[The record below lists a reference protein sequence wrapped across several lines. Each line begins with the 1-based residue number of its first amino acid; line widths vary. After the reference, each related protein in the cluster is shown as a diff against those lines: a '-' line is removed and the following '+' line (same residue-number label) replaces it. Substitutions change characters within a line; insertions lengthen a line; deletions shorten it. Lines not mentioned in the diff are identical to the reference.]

1 MTSLL
6 YAVRRRLR
14 LAWALATVQLVA
26 PAVAAAA
33 LVLVLIGR
41 VRPWSWPEPAA
52 VAVAGA
58 AMLTVVA
65 AALAVRVPITVAARA
80 ADRGL
85 ATGDAFATALE
96 LERRHPPSPL
106 ADHVKAR
113 AVDLA
118 AGRSASDAVPL
129 RLRPRRLLVVGV
141 LATCAVVL
149 GLVANHQDDVRR
161 RQAGEQRALAAEAA
175 RQAKAADELKKAA
188 QSRGQEEVA
197 RQVQELARALAAA
210 TNLQEGR
217 AAVDKTARELASGL
231 SPDLLA
237 QKAAARGLDR
247 TLAASP
253 LPQTGNGDA
262 TSQLQALAGALSK
275 LSPEERLA
283 LADRLAGLA
292 ATQTTGDPAAA
303 RALEQAA
310 GALRAG
316 DLGTAGAALNAAAA
330 AQSATSTSVGDQEAA
345 LSALSS
351 LAATEAA
358 LSAAAAG
365 QNQGGH
371 QGQDGGQGQG
381 AGAEQGQGGQG
392 QGAGAGQGSQG
403 QGQGGG
409 QGQAAG
415 GGSGQAGGT
424 GTPTGSGTGGAGTP
438 NGTGNNASV
447 GLQEATIF
455 APSAQGAP
463 GPQLNA
469 NGQIG
474 EGPTQATAG
483 RATGPN
489 TASGGQVPLASVL
502 AQSQAQATQAIDR
515 LGLAP
520 SQRALVQAYFAAL
533 AAAGS

>member
-175 RQAKAADELKKAA
+175 RLAKAADELKKAA

-210 TNLQEGR
+210 NLQEGR
-217 AAVDKTARELASGL
+217 AAVDKAARELASGL

-345 LSALSS
+345 LSAFSS

-371 QGQDGGQGQG
+371 QGQG
-381 AGAEQGQGGQG
+381 GGQG

-424 GTPTGSGTGGAGTP
+424 GAPTGSGTGGAGTP

-502 AQSQAQATQAIDR
+502 TQSQAQATQALDR